1 MCIRDRDY
9 LFPGKTKVFADWY
22 SGVMRIPH
30 GKMMK
35 YVHQGYASLYEK
47 ELFLRFE
54 SGVLVSYREEDYA
67 HFYADKKEMEER
79 NMSDLWEAIFGV
91 KLQKKE
97 SWLHKL
103 FKRLR
108 K

>member
-1 MCIRDRDY
+1 
-9 LFPGKTKVFADWY
+9 
-22 SGVMRIPH
+22 
-30 GKMMK
+30 
-35 YVHQGYASLYEK
+35 
-47 ELFLRFE
+47 
-54 SGVLVSYREEDYA
+54 
-67 HFYADKKEMEER
+67 MEER